1 MIANSGGTIAGN
13 GTLTG
18 NGTIINTGTI
28 EAVADQTL
36 GAQRL
41 VVRNDLSGAGVL
53 IIDPG
58 ATLVLSGQVQTQ
70 SIQFVANSSSQLSNN
85 PFSPSTLVLNAPSLV
100 TGSPIS
106 GFTFADRLVL
116 NNFVAVGTPSYAG
129 GILTVNQAGGG
140 SPFIV
145 ALSGTLPGDLAGL
158 DPIATVVGSTTTIS
172 FVAPSGGIAPGVL
185 APGTLRGAIG
195 VRVLVPD
202 LSLIHI

>member
-1 MIANSGGTIAGN
+1 MSNSGGTIGGN

-18 NGTIINTGTI
+18 SGTIINTGTI

-58 ATLVLSGQVQTQ
+58 ATLVLAGQVQTQ

-85 PFSPSTLVLNAPSLV
+85 PFSPSTLVLNAPSQV

-106 GFTFADRLVL
+106 GFTFADRLGL
-116 NNFVAVGTPSYAG
+116 NNFAAVGTPSYAG
-129 GILTVNQAGGG
+129 GIRTANQAGR
-140 SPFIV
+140 PAV
-145 ALSGTLPGDLAGL
+145 AISRPGTLPGG
-158 DPIATVVGSTTTIS
+158 P
-172 FVAPSGGIAPGVL
+172 
-185 APGTLRGAIG
+185 
-195 VRVLVPD
+195 
-202 LSLIHI
+202 

>member
-1 MIANSGGTIAGN
+1 MSNSGGTIGGN

-28 EAVADQTL
+28 EAVADPTL

-41 VVRNDLSGAGVL
+41 VVRNDVSGAGVL

-85 PFSPSTLVLNAPSLV
+85 PFSPSTLVLNAPSQV

-116 NNFVAVGTPSYAG
+116 NNFAAVGTPSYPG
-129 GILTVNQAGGG
+129 GILTVNQAVG
-140 SPFIV
+140 P
-145 ALSGTLPGDLAGL
+145 ALPLPLSAPLPGGLAGL
-158 DPIATVVGSTTTIS
+158 YPIATAVGCRTT
-172 FVAPSGGIAPGVL
+172 A
-185 APGTLRGAIG
+185 
-195 VRVLVPD
+195 RVDPP
-202 LSLIHI
+202 